1 MVFATAD
8 VVVVVQVIVVTS
20 IVVQSVIQRR
30 AVTVIGGVDV
40 IVIYRVK
47 MTIVGILDGGAVI
60 DDCCGMEGEGI
71 YGLGLL
77 KL

>member
-47 MTIVGILDGGAVI
+47 MTIVGILDVGAVI

-71 YGLGLL
+71 YGLGL
-77 KL
+77 KQI